1 MTSQINFDIIDAQYP
16 VAGQD
21 NDSQGFRDNF
31 NSIKD
36 ALSTAKTEITELQSN
51 SVLTASLSTP
61 AAPVDNDLL
70 GSSINNGFYNN
81 FHGVLR
87 ELPGAVSSQTNIDI
101 SAGSIHSYD
110 LAADPV
116 AFTFIN
122 WPDAGYY
129 ANVRVHFQ
137 GFNEGIFTPDLFS
150 EGGGDIIKTLDFPT
164 SLVSGVAQLTDGIQ
178 AQSQDVLVLT
188 SVEGIVP
195 GQTAIL
201 TSYLPADTKVV
212 SVDTVAKS
220 VTLSKDVIAPISTAQ
235 SVKFVYKSRVIEAWS
250 VDAGQTVYVK
260 HIGDF

>member
-1 MTSQINFDIIDAQYP
+1 MTSQINFDIIDEQYP

-36 ALSTAKTEITELQSN
+36 ALSTAKVEITTLQNN
-51 SVLTASLSTP
+51 SILSASLGTP
-61 AAPVDNDLL
+61 PAPVDNDLL

-87 ELPGAVSSQTNIDI
+87 ELPAEVSTQTNIDVT
-101 SAGSIHSYD
+101 AGSIHSYD

-116 AFTFIN
+116 SFTFTN

-137 GFNEGIFTPDLFS
+137 GFQNGIFTPELFS
-150 EGGGDIIKTLDFPT
+150 QGGGDIVKTVDFPT
-164 SLVSGVAQLTDGIQ
+164 SLATGVARSTDGTQ
-178 AQSQDVLVLT
+178 AQSQRVLLLT
-188 SVEGIVP
+188 SVAGIVP

-201 TSYLPADTKVV
+201 TSYIPVDTTVV
-212 SVDTVAKS
+212 SVNATAKT
-220 VTLSKDVIAPISTAQ
+220 VTLSQDIAAPISTAQ
-235 SVKFVYKSRVIEAWS
+235 SVKFVYRTRVIEAWS
-250 VDAGQTVYVK
+250 VDSGLTVYVK

>member
-1 MTSQINFDIIDAQYP
+1 MTSQINFDIIDEQYP

-36 ALSTAKTEITELQSN
+36 ALSTAKVEISTLQTN
-51 SVLTASLSTP
+51 SILSASLDNTP
-61 AAPVDNDLL
+61 VPVDNDLL

-87 ELPGAVSSQTNIDI
+87 ELPAEVSTQTNVDV

-110 LAADPV
+110 VAADPV
-116 AFTFIN
+116 SFTFTN

-137 GFNEGIFTPDLFS
+137 GFQNGIFTPELFS
-150 EGGGDIIKTLDFPT
+150 EGGGDIIKTVDFPE
-164 SLVSGVAQLTDGIQ
+164 SLVTGVVRSTDGTQ
-178 AQSQDVLVLT
+178 TQDQDELLLT
-188 SVEGIVP
+188 SIIGIVP
-195 GQTAIL
+195 GMTAIL
-201 TSYLPADTKVV
+201 TSYIPADTKVV
-212 SVDTVAKS
+212 AVDPVTKV
-220 VTLSKDVIAPISTAQ
+220 VTLSKNIVAPISTAT
-235 SVKFVYKSRVIEAWS
+235 SVKFVYSSRVIEAWS

-260 HIGDF
+260 HVGDF